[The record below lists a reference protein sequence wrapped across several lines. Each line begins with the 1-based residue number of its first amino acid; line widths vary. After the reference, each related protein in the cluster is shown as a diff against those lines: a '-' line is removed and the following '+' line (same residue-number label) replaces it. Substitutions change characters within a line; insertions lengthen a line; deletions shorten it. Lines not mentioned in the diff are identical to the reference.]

1 MMLWYNGIL
10 WRIVSPSIGVRLPV
24 ASPLVQLIAG
34 VSEPA
39 LSKLT
44 YMGAGS
50 ETAWKWYHQ
59 EKQIR
64 LLMSP
69 PHGAVALIGRAPDLH
84 SGG

>member
-1 MMLWYNGIL
+1 MADCLSVDRGSTP
-10 WRIVSPSIGVRLPV
+10 RSI
-24 ASPLVQLIAG
+24 ATAG

-44 YMGAGS
+44 HMGASS